1 MKNIYSIVRCFS
13 LLEFKYALRE
23 FFIIK
28 KIKSVNSVSMAA
40 IANKLVAT
48 DWQNL
53 LDKLAEL
60 LNCIN

>member
-1 MKNIYSIVRCFS
+1 
-13 LLEFKYALRE
+13 LEFKYALRE